1 MPTTEE
7 ARPGLVLPEFEPTGP
22 ELVRRRFGPRGRRIA
37 YAVAAVVVVAL
48 AVLIATRAGDGLE
61 QLTHKPS
68 PQFTML
74 YPPELVHR
82 VKPGPGEIVRFRSR
96 RGGLRMLVAVRR
108 LTLPAYEGSVSGLLP
123 VLADRQKA
131 ALAEELPGFRLRAEG
146 KARVNDA
153 PGYQLR
159 YSATGLTNGYD
170 IFVVPD
176 DGDREGVLLRYRQ
189 ANPPRALG
197 AAGRELVKAT
207 RKTFRSFR
215 FGLERK

>member
-7 ARPGLVLPEFEPTGP
+7 ARPGLVLPEYGPTASR
-22 ELVRRRFGPRGRRIA
+22 LVRRRLGPRGRRIA

-61 QLTHKPS
+61 KLEHRSS

-74 YPPELVHR
+74 YPPDTVHR

-123 VLADRQKA
+123 VLADRQKE

-159 YSATGLTNGYD
+159 YRAAGLTNGID
-170 IFVVPD
+170 IFVVPN
-176 DGDREGVLLRYRQ
+176 DGDREGVLLRFRQ
-189 ANPPRALG
+189 INPPRALG
-197 AAGRELVKAT
+197 EPGRELVKAT